1 MNHNK
6 TKTLESS
13 VSTAE
18 YVIANYLKD
27 HNGCTREKLMPHVLD
42 ILGTHENKEG
52 EVVHEIKPIH
62 TLAFILAVKELEK
75 EGVIRIERF
84 EAPFPML
91 NSKSQFSL
99 A

>member
-1 MNHNK
+1 MNPNK
-6 TKTLESS
+6 TKTLESF

-18 YVIANYLKD
+18 FAIANYLKD
-27 HNGCTREKLMPHVLD
+27 HNGCKRTDLMPHVLN

-52 EVVHEIKPIH
+52 EIVTKIQPIH
-62 TLAFILAVKELEK
+62 TLAFILATKELEK

-84 EAPFPML
+84 EVPFPML
-91 NSKSQFSL
+91 DDKSQLFL

>member
-1 MNHNK
+1 MNPNK
-6 TKTLESS
+6 TKTLESF

-27 HNGCTREKLMPHVLD
+27 HSGCTREKLMPHVLD
-42 ILGTHENKEG
+42 ILGTHENKGG

-62 TLAFILAVKELEK
+62 TLAFILAAKELEK

-84 EAPFPML
+84 EVPFPML
-91 NSKSQFSL
+91 DNKSQFSL

>member
-13 VSTAE
+13 ISTAE
-18 YVIANYLKD
+18 YVIATYLKD
-27 HNGCTREKLMPHVLD
+27 HNGCKRHELMPHVLN
-42 ILGTHENKEG
+42 ILGTHKNKKG
-52 EVVHEIKPIH
+52 EIVTKIESIH

-84 EAPFPML
+84 EVPFPML
-91 NSKSQFSL
+91 DNKSQFFL

>member
-1 MNHNK
+1 MNPNK
-6 TKTLESS
+6 TKTLESF

-27 HNGCTREKLMPHVLD
+27 HNGCTREKLMPHVLN

-52 EVVHEIKPIH
+52 EIVTKIQSIH

-75 EGVIRIERF
+75 ESVIRIERF
-84 EAPFPML
+84 EVPFPML
-91 NSKSQFSL
+91 DNKSQFSL